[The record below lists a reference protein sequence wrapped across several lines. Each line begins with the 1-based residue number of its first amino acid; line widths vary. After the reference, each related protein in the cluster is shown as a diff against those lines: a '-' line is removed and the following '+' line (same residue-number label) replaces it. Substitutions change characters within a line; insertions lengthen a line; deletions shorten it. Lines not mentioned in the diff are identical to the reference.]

1 MQSDKPVTGR
11 HVLMMMLGFFGVI
24 FAVNGV
30 FAFLAI
36 DTFTGLETEQA
47 YLKGLD
53 YNRTL
58 TAAAEQRARGWQVN
72 LTEDTSPEG
81 RRRFVLH
88 YAGKE
93 GRPLYGL
100 EVTLELRRPSHADF
114 DQRVTLTEVG
124 DGRYA
129 AELDLPA
136 LGQWKARV
144 EARRD
149 GEVLHQLD
157 QRLWLK

>member
-1 MQSDKPVTGR
+1 MMRSDKPVTGR

-58 TAAAEQRARGWQVN
+58 TAAAEQRTTG
-72 LTEDTSPEG
+72 TSC
-81 RRRFVLH
+81 
-88 YAGKE
+88 
-93 GRPLYGL
+93 
-100 EVTLELRRPSHADF
+100 SS
-114 DQRVTLTEVG
+114 
-124 DGRYA
+124 
-129 AELDLPA
+129 
-136 LGQWKARV
+136 
-144 EARRD
+144 
-149 GEVLHQLD
+149 
-157 QRLWLK
+157 